1 MPTTAGRRATCIHNL
16 VHNNSKD
23 ATILRNTG
31 FLTSLNAGDVR
42 LKIVKAI
49 SMDEHHIKGSINCII
64 LGCLQIVYLMVY
76 ACSVQ

>member
-1 MPTTAGRRATCIHNL
+1 MRRGIITCN
-16 VHNNSKD
+16 
-23 ATILRNTG
+23 G
-31 FLTSLNAGDVR
+31 FLTSLNVGDVR

-49 SMDEHHIKGSINCII
+49 SMDEHHIKCNINCII